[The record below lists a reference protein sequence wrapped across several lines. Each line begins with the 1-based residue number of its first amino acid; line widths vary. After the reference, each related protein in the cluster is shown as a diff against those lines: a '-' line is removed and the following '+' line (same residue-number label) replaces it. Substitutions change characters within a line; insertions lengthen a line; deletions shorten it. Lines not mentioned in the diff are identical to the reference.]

1 MGAKMLFKDTSTNHL
16 VEVADIVTLSNPY
29 ELTVVGRYLWGEEMQ
44 DPEVFDKT
52 QLCFLSGEA
61 LPRCWHDSRYRD
73 REVRRL
79 RCGTRAAEDGDYY
92 QGA

>member
-1 MGAKMLFKDTSTNHL
+1 MLFKDTATNHL
-16 VEVADIVTLSNPY
+16 VEVADIVTLANPY

-52 QLCFLSGEA
+52 DLAFLSGEA
-61 LPRCWHDSRYRD
+61 LPRCWHDCRYRE

-79 RCGTRAAEDGDYY
+79 RCGTQAAEDGDYY

>member
-1 MGAKMLFKDTSTNHL
+1 MLFKHNASNHL
-16 VEVADIVTLSNPY
+16 VEVADIVTLANPY

-52 QLCFLSGEA
+52 QLSFLSGEP
-61 LPRCWHDSRYRD
+61 LPRCWHDSRYRE

-79 RCGTRAAEDGDYY
+79 RCGRRVQDGDYY

>member
-1 MGAKMLFKDTSTNHL
+1 MDATMLFKDTVTNHL
-16 VEVADIVTLSNPY
+16 VEVADIVTLANPY
-29 ELTVVGRYLWGEEMQ
+29 ELTVVGRYLWGEEVQ

-52 QLCFLSGEA
+52 QLSFLSGEA
-61 LPRCWHDSRYRD
+61 LPLCWHDSRYRD

-79 RCGTRAAEDGDYY
+79 RCGTRAEDGDYY

>member
-1 MGAKMLFKDTSTNHL
+1 MLFKDINTNHL
-16 VEVADIVTLSNPY
+16 VEVADVVTLVNPY

-52 QLCFLSGEA
+52 LLRFLSGEV
-61 LPRCWHDSRYRD
+61 LPRCWYDSRYRD
-73 REVRRL
+73 NELRRL
-79 RCGTRAAEDGDYY
+79 KCGTKVNDGDHY

>member
-52 QLCFLSGEA
+52 QLSFLSGEA

-79 RCGTRAAEDGDYY
+79 RCGTRAGEDGDYY

>member
-1 MGAKMLFKDTSTNHL
+1 MLFKDTATNHL
-16 VEVADIVTLSNPY
+16 VDVADIVTLANPY
-29 ELTVVGRYLWGEEMQ
+29 ELTVVGRFLWGEEMQ

-52 QLCFLSGEA
+52 DLSFLSGEP
-61 LPRCWHDSRYRD
+61 LPRCWHDSRYRE

-79 RCGTRAAEDGDYY
+79 RCGTRAAEDSDYY